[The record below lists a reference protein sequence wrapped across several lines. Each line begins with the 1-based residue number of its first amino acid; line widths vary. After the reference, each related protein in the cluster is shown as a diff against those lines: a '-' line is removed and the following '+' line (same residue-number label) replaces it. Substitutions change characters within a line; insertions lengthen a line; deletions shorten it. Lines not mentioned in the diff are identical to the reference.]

1 MACVNFSKVM
11 LIVLIRY
18 IMNVHSLPVADPT
31 TELSSAI
38 LVIPTSP
45 AASTSAS
52 PLTNVLSL
60 SEMLQKEEKKFSLS
74 SDSYSRED
82 IQAALRSFLG
92 RLDSHI
98 KLAGRPR
105 YGRSVLPFDNIKTTG
120 TVLSTLDN
128 KGMNLSFIRVL
139 CSLMP

>member
-18 IMNVHSLPVADPT
+18 TLNVDSVPVASPA

-52 PLTNVLSL
+52 PLVTSVMSL
-60 SEMLQKEEKKFSLS
+60 SEMLQEEKKLS
-74 SDSYSRED
+74 QPSDPYPRED
-82 IQAALRSFLG
+82 IQAALRNFLG

-105 YGRSVLPFDNIKTTG
+105 YGRSVLPFENTKTTG
-120 TVLSTLDN
+120 TVSSTLDN
-128 KGMNLSFIRVL
+128 KVMNFSLIRVL
-139 CSLMP
+139 CSLMS